1 LDKEIISIFE
11 EVDRDKS
18 GFIEKNELKDALIKI
33 GINPTLQEID
43 KFMSTFDKNKDEK
56 ISLDEFKL
64 IFYDKIRS
72 EMMLMDETMSKLRK
86 EFRKADINQTRML
99 NIEQLKFLFNNSY
112 FYFKTFLLAKFL
124 KI

>member
-1 LDKEIISIFE
+1 MDKEIISIFE